1 MNPENEPCN
10 GKENSDFY
18 AVSSMLKVALRA
30 LRLSRQLITIV
41 SFVSVVY
48 MQVACSPVERPW
60 VDNEAPEDPGAPVYG
75 GKIKLAYIGET
86 NSWLPGKGN
95 FAAAGLNVAA
105 AIYDA
110 FLMRDSEWHIR
121 PYLAQ
126 SIIPNED
133 HSVWRMTLRPNVR
146 FHDGTALDAAAVK
159 WNFDTLHKAPGTV
172 TFGAVRDVD
181 SVEIIDALTVDYHL
195 TKSIVAFPDLLIGP
209 V

>member
-1 MNPENEPCN
+1 
-10 GKENSDFY
+10 
-18 AVSSMLKVALRA
+18 
-30 LRLSRQLITIV
+30 
-41 SFVSVVY
+41 
-48 MQVACSPVERPW
+48 VACSPVERPW

-75 GKIKLAYIGET
+75 DKIKLAYIGET

-110 FLMRDSEWHIR
+110 FLMRDSEWQIR

-209 V
+209 VGWPFSPTAAARMGDDAGSYPVGTGPFRFVQWRRDDSQPDLSRR